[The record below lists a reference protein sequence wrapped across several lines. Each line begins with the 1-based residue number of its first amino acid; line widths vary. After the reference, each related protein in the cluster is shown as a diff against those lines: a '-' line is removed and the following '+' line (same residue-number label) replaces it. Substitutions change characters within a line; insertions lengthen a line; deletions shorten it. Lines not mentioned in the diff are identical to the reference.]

1 MRWFKGFFFTLVLLA
16 GFGVV
21 GYYYIDYTLE
31 SPKRDKEITIEIP
44 EDTSLKEIG
53 KILKQQNLIRDET
66 FFRYY
71 AIYQQKTNLIAGT
84 YIIQPTDDLDEII
97 NKIASG
103 KQDLVT
109 IEIPT
114 GFNVQKIAAR
124 LEASKLKI
132 KKEDFYKEVNRKQP
146 RTEIEK
152 QIPTKPGRVYKLEGY
167 LMPAEYQF
175 KKGSSA
181 QQVVDQML
189 KEFEKEVTKLDF
201 KSKLQAKN
209 LTLDEWITR
218 ASLLEKEA
226 AVDKEYAII
235 AGVIENRLK
244 SDMELKIDA
253 AIVYA
258 WSLQGVK
265 KEKLIYDDLE
275 IKSPYNIYTNK
286 GLPVGPIA
294 SSGTKSLSAALNP
307 QTSKYLY
314 YVLKN
319 DGTKEHYFA
328 VTGTEFEKYK
338 KLAKQNASK
347 Q

>member
-1 MRWFKGFFFTLVLLA
+1 MRWFKGFFFTLILLS
-16 GFGVV
+16 GFGAV

-31 SPKRDKEITIEIP
+31 SPKREKEITIEIP
-44 EDTSLKEIG
+44 EETSLKEIG

-84 YIIQPTDDLDEII
+84 YIIQPTDDLDKII
-97 NKIASG
+97 DKIASG

-114 GFNVQKIAAR
+114 GFNMEKIAAR
-124 LEASKLKI
+124 LEASDLKI
-132 KKEDFYKEVNRKQP
+132 KKKDFYKEVNRKQP

-152 QIPTKPGRVYKLEGY
+152 QIPTKPGRAYKLEGY
-167 LMPAEYQF
+167 LMPAAYQF
-175 KKGSSA
+175 KKGSTA

-189 KEFEKEVTKLDF
+189 EEFEKEIAKLEYQTKLQT
-201 KSKLQAKN
+201 KK
-209 LTLDEWITR
+209 LTLDEWVTR

-265 KEKLIYDDLE
+265 KEKLLYKDLE
-275 IKSPYNIYTNK
+275 IKSPYNLYKNK

-294 SSGTKSLSAALNP
+294 CPGVKVLSAVLNP
-307 QTSKYLY
+307 QPTKYLY

-328 VTGTEFEKYK
+328 VTDTEFEKYK
-338 KLAKQNASK
+338 NIAKQNASK